1 MKFGGGNVYFLGMY
15 LFVMV
20 MLPVVLIKA
29 NSHKEEWILLL
40 LIMSFVKTC
49 AAYLFQ
55 ATAVFTVVTIG
66 SIQVHLDDIVLMILL
81 GYCLLAVSHPF
92 LAGQYLAATMYFV
105 VPVLISL
112 LRGALNGTIGSSQFL
127 SDTRVFILFL
137 SALFAMYFLV
147 RKPKSISR
155 LWVFEKYIRNLMNG
169 MVVFILFIWVLDV
182 GFGINYLPGQY
193 NGTLSDAGSTFR
205 MVNPPQV
212 LMIALYTLWEM
223 SRDLEKKREI
233 SLRTLVFTAIII
245 LMQWRTVIVAFL
257 AGFVLVLLGSMK
269 KSRISKKLA
278 AEIVGLTVLLAGV
291 LVVSGDS
298 SRILKMV
305 YKVFSSFANIM
316 NGTGTFSTR
325 TAVWTEIIQSLVG
338 VNFLFG
344 RPFGQS
350 LGLSWTASAHNGYI
364 DCLAK
369 MGIVGVIGLIILMVF
384 LIRKAIKQKQ
394 SVIAILVISLSVYW
408 LGYGFSVEQGALIGF
423 FLGMLELSE
432 KGKL

>member
-1 MKFGGGNVYFLGMY
+1 MYFLGMY

-81 GYCLLAVSHPF
+81 GYCLLTVSHPF
-92 LAGQYLAATMYFV
+92 LAGKYLAATMYFV

-112 LRGALNGTIGSSQFL
+112 LRGALNGTIGSFQFL

-212 LMIALYTLWEM
+212 LMIAFYTLWEM

-233 SLRTLVFTAIII
+233 SLRTLVFTAVII

-257 AGFVLVLLGSMK
+257 AGFVLVLVGSMK

-278 AEIVGLTVLLAGV
+278 AEIVGLAVLLVGV
-291 LVVSGDS
+291 LVISGDS

-305 YKVFSSFANIM
+305 NKVFSSFANMM

-344 RPFGQS
+344 RPFGQR
-350 LGLSWTASAHNGYI
+350 LGLSWAASAHSGYI

-369 MGIVGVIGLIILMVF
+369 MGIVGVIGLIVLMVF
-384 LIRKAIKQKQ
+384 LVRKAIKQKQ
-394 SVIAILVISLSVYW
+394 RVIAILVISLSVYW
-408 LGYGFSVEQGALIGF
+408 LGYGFSVEQGALLGF
-423 FLGMLELSE
+423 LLAILERGE
-432 KGKL
+432 KGQLAPEHMR

>member
-1 MKFGGGNVYFLGMY
+1 MYFFGMY
-15 LFVMV
+15 LFIMV
-20 MLPVVLIKA
+20 MLPMVLIKA
-29 NSHKEEWILLL
+29 NSHKAEWILLL
-40 LIMSFVKTC
+40 LMMSFVKTC

-55 ATAVFTVVTIG
+55 ATTVFTVVTIG
-66 SIQVHLDDIVLMILL
+66 SIQVHLDDIVLIILF
-81 GYCLLAVSHPF
+81 GYCLLTVSRPF
-92 LAGQYLAATMYFV
+92 LVGRYLSATMFFV

-112 LRGALNGTIGSSQFL
+112 VRGALNGTIGSSQFL

-137 SALFAMYFLV
+137 SALFAMYFLI
-147 RKPKSISR
+147 RKPKAISR
-155 LWVFEKYIRNLMNG
+155 LWVFEKYIRILMNG
-169 MVVFILFIWVLDV
+169 MVVFILAVWALDI
-182 GFGINYLPGQY
+182 GFGINYLPGQL

-212 LMIALYTLWEM
+212 LMIAFYTLWEM

-233 SLRTLVFTAIII
+233 SLRTLVFTAVII

-257 AGFVLVLLGSMK
+257 AGFVLVLVGSVK

-278 AEIVGLTVLLAGV
+278 AEIVGLAVLLAGV
-291 LVVSGDS
+291 MVVSGDS

-305 YKVFSSFANIM
+305 NKVFSSFANIM

-338 VNFLFG
+338 VNFLLG
-344 RPFGQS
+344 RPFGQR
-350 LGLSWTASAHNGYI
+350 LGLSWTASAHSGYI

-369 MGIVGVIGLIILMVF
+369 MGIVGVIGLIFLMVF

-394 SVIAILVISLSVYW
+394 SIIAVIVISLCVYW
-408 LGYGFSVEQGALIGF
+408 LGYGFSVEQGALLGF
-423 FLGMLELSE
+423 MAAILELVE
-432 KGKL
+432 KGRFVPECTE

>member
-1 MKFGGGNVYFLGMY
+1 MYFLGMY

-233 SLRTLVFTAIII
+233 SLRTLVFTAVII

-278 AEIVGLTVLLAGV
+278 AEIVGLAVLLAGV

-298 SRILKMV
+298 SRILKL
-305 YKVFSSFANIM
+305 
-316 NGTGTFSTR
+316 
-325 TAVWTEIIQSLVG
+325 SLI
-338 VNFLFG
+338 
-344 RPFGQS
+344 
-350 LGLSWTASAHNGYI
+350 HI
-364 DCLAK
+364 
-369 MGIVGVIGLIILMVF
+369 
-384 LIRKAIKQKQ
+384 
-394 SVIAILVISLSVYW
+394 
-408 LGYGFSVEQGALIGF
+408 
-423 FLGMLELSE
+423 
-432 KGKL
+432 

>member
-1 MKFGGGNVYFLGMY
+1 M
-15 LFVMV
+15 
-20 MLPVVLIKA
+20 A
-29 NSHKEEWILLL
+29 
-40 LIMSFVKTC
+40 
-49 AAYLFQ
+49 
-55 ATAVFTVVTIG
+55 
-66 SIQVHLDDIVLMILL
+66 
-81 GYCLLAVSHPF
+81 
-92 LAGQYLAATMYFV
+92 
-105 VPVLISL
+105 PVLISL

-147 RKPKSISR
+147 RKPKSVSR

-233 SLRTLVFTAIII
+233 SLRTLVFTAVII

-278 AEIVGLTVLLAGV
+278 AEIVGLAVLLAGV
-291 LVVSGDS
+291 LVISGDS

-344 RPFGQS
+344 RPFGQP

-369 MGIVGVIGLIILMVF
+369 MGIVGVIGLIVLMAF
-384 LIRKAIKQKQ
+384 LVRKAIKQKQ

-432 KGKL
+432 KGKLEETTN